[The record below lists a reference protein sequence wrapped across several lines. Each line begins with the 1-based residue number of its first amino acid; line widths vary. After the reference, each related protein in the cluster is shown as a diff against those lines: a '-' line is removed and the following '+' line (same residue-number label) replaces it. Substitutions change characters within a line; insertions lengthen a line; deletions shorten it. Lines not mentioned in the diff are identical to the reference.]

1 MIISPIV
8 LAIRGVFGR
17 RRRDSAKDGLT
28 LNVHG
33 LFFFFFF
40 FRAYCGMVDG
50 KREKVDVKLKSLFS

>member
-33 LFFFFFF
+33 LFFFFF
-40 FRAYCGMVDG
+40 RAYCGMVDG